1 MPPATT
7 QDRTFW
13 WMVSALFLAVF
24 PFFSLGLFV
33 HTYCENRP
41 IMLVLAGLGVATLYF
56 LVRFWPL
63 TLLRRVGTILAILLC
78 LIEISFNLWFFV
90 WATRVCAEQQRL
102 H

>member
-1 MPPATT
+1 
-7 QDRTFW
+7 
-13 WMVSALFLAVF
+13 MVAALLLAALSY
-24 PFFSLGLFV
+24 FSFGGLV
-33 HTYCENRP
+33 HTYCEKRP
-41 IMLVLAGLGVATLYF
+41 VMVVLAALGLAIVYF

-78 LIEISFNLWFFV
+78 LIEISFSLWFFV